1 MSDGKRQIKDGRNN
15 LFLGTLLIIA
25 IGFSIL
31 TALTVKN
38 RIDEQYNQLEET
50 TLEIANSYSHS
61 LTHASEAYEIITE
74 LLDEKIRITSQAIML
89 IENKDNNEVLDSISQ
104 TFNVDEIHL
113 YNNEGV
119 ITNSTYEEFIGWQAP
134 EGHPVH
140 DFMMSDQTMLV
151 EDVRPDTETGLY
163 YKFGYVKDE
172 TGGFVQLGI
181 LAENIQDF
189 IGAFEITKLLSDISN
204 REM

>member
-1 MSDGKRQIKDGRNN
+1 MGRDK
-15 LFLGTLLIIA
+15 LKMVEITYFLVPFLIIA

-31 TALTVKN
+31 TGLTVKN

-61 LTHASEAYEIITE
+61 LTHTSEAYEIITE
-74 LLDEKIRITSQAIML
+74 LLDEKIRIASQAIML

-119 ITNSTYEEFIGWQAP
+119 ITNSTYEEFIGWQAY
-134 EGHPVH
+134 EGHPVY

-151 EDVRPDTETGLY
+151 EDVRPDTENG
-163 YKFGYVKDE
+163 V
-172 TGGFVQLGI
+172 I
-181 LAENIQDF
+181 L
-189 IGAFEITKLLSDISN
+189 
-204 REM
+204 